1 MQLEP
6 DDVTSVPSP
15 RNIMYHEHVP
25 ESFARM
31 SLLKGRTLGIELLS
45 SSCRGGNHHLLIS
58 RFTHGQRTKTIDDY
72 TLKLIMGLLSMMDPL
87 LTPNCAVHLQ
97 TVCMS
102 LPWGPAGIQ
111 LVMQGKNKQT
121 VCPSPVNN
129 SLSLSS

>member
-15 RNIMYHEHVP
+15 RNIMFHEHVP

-58 RFTHGQRTKTIDDY
+58 RFTHGQGTKTTDDY

-87 LTPNCAVHLQ
+87 LTPNCALANCLHVIAM
-97 TVCMS
+97 V
-102 LPWGPAGIQ
+102 PACIQ

-121 VCPSPVNN
+121 NKLCVRLP
-129 SLSLSS
+129 LTTA